1 MSIKSIRNGNGRN
14 GAAMRAGQG
23 SQPAWQAIVDLC
35 KERSYHCY
43 VVRMNDGTMIDD
55 FVETNIVKDGGITL
69 KTGGVLND
77 INETYIWRSGRRLGR
92 AGGTCTWPLRTSRS
106 WSKSLTGMRKVRRTA
121 IASTL
126 TPSKALDSCL

>member
-43 VVRMNDGTMIDD
+43 AVRMNDGTMIDD
-55 FVETNIVKDGGITL
+55 FVETNIVKDGDITP

-77 INETYIWRSGRRLGR
+77 INETYIWEATGKGRRNLYVAVEDVEKLEAIFNRNEKGE
-92 AGGTCTWPLRTSRS
+92 
-106 WSKSLTGMRKVRRTA
+106 RTA
-121 IASTL
+121 RASTL
-126 TPSKALDSCL
+126 TPSRAFGL